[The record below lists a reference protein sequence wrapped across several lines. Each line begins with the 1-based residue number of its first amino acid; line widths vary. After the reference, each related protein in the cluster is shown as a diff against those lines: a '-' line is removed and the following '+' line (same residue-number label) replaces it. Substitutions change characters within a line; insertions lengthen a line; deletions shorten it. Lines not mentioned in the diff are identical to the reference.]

1 MIPIEPT
8 HLRAS
13 RGPRL
18 LGVATL
24 VAALL
29 CIPVAAQ
36 PGSSP
41 VPMRTKAKRQ
51 GGDFEAAASTPA
63 VSVQVFA
70 PATAAPATLTSS
82 GGGGLLADDE
92 PLHARAR
99 KMSSTENGLQVR
111 YEGNAVAWQSANRL
125 QADVIEIDRDQ
136 DIVKAHGK
144 VVSQLLDKSDPPP
157 ADSKKPPPS
166 PAFTIVKAPEMVYND
181 EQKLALYTG
190 GVLLNRPGMQVKSRE
205 LRAFLR
211 DSEDDSSLDHAF
223 ADGKVEVVQSAP
235 GRTRTGTSEHAEYYV
250 DEAKV
255 ILETGRPQL
264 LDSLKGSTK
273 GKKLTWFSND
283 DRLLVDGA
291 EGQPAQSN
299 LRRK

>member
-1 MIPIEPT
+1 M
-8 HLRAS
+8 LDQKS
-13 RGPRL
+13 
-18 LGVATL
+18 
-24 VAALL
+24 
-29 CIPVAAQ
+29 
-36 PGSSP
+36 
-41 VPMRTKAKRQ
+41 
-51 GGDFEAAASTPA
+51 GDFMAQGNVSSTRMPEKKKPAAPAAAST
-63 VSVQVFA
+63 
-70 PATAAPATLTSS
+70 AAS

-99 KMSSTENGLQVR
+99 KMSSTDNGMQVR
-111 YEGNAVAWQSANRL
+111 YEGDAVAWQSANRL
-125 QADVIEIDRDQ
+125 QADVIEIDREQ
-136 DIVKAHGK
+136 DIVKAHGR
-144 VVSQLLDKSDPPP
+144 VVSQLMDKGDPKPAPAAALAAKSAKPP
-157 ADSKKPPPS
+157 AS

-181 EQKLALYTG
+181 GEKLAWYKG
-190 GVLLNRPGMQVKSRE
+190 GVVLDRPGMRVKSRE

-211 DSEDDSSLDHAF
+211 EAEDDSSLDHAF
-223 ADGKVEVVQSAP
+223 ADGKVEVVQTAP

-250 DEAKV
+250 DDARV

-291 EGQPAQSN
+291 EGQPAQSS